1 MSGTIEH
8 LYTVVKTS
16 WVSFAKLQRSQLL
29 NATDNIIERGVFSS
43 PDICFPLTGEILLSY
58 VVQNVAQDFEHFCHL
73 LPLNIFYWM
82 YELIYCDQRFLLLQK
97 SHRHGGEINQSLP
110 CESSWT
116 SRKSPL
122 EIWSKA
128 TIFRICVKVE
138 GYEANIK
145 CRERISCYE
154 QTAWNLLFLDSVSQ
168 HKEIG
173 NSHLGG
179 VYIYRIYS
187 NKRRPRLS
195 AALK

>member
-1 MSGTIEH
+1 MRLITSFNVEFLPRRIFVFHLPGKFFCRMSS
-8 LYTVVKTS
+8 KTS
-16 WVSFAKLQRSQLL
+16 PK
-29 NATDNIIERGVFSS
+29 I
-43 PDICFPLTGEILLSY
+43 
-58 VVQNVAQDFEHFCHL
+58 
-73 LPLNIFYWM
+73 LNIFV
-82 YELIYCDQRFLLLQK
+82 IFC
-97 SHRHGGEINQSLP
+97 P
-110 CESSWT
+110 WT
-116 SRKSPL
+116 SSIQCMIDILWPKVLTAAEISPTRWWNEPIPSVREFLNKSPL
-122 EIWSKA
+122 KIWSKA

-138 GYEANIK
+138 GYKANIK